1 MTDDAAMLGL
11 AGKNGLVTAAGDGIG
26 RASALA
32 FARAGARVLISD
44 ISAEGLDET
53 ARLIR
58 EAGGEVESM
67 IGDASSEEVAEAMV
81 ARVVELWGSLDFAHN
96 NAGIGAANAPFADQD
111 RAAWERMF
119 SVNVFGTMV
128 FMKHELRQMESQG
141 HGAIVNTSSMAGKSG
156 SPGLSPYNASKWAV
170 NGMTQTAAVE
180 YAAKGIRVNAICPGA
195 TVTTALRTW
204 KESSPDA
211 YDAVVATIP
220 MRRMAEADEQA
231 DAAVWLCSSQASYI
245 TGTLLNVEGGDGI
258 LGKG

>member
-1 MTDDAAMLGL
+1 MSDDAATLGL
-11 AGKNGLVTAAGDGIG
+11 GGKSGLVTAAGDGIG

-44 ISAEGLDET
+44 ISAEGLEET

-58 EAGGEVESM
+58 EVGGQVEIM
-67 IGDASSEEVAEAMV
+67 VADASSEQAAEAMV

-96 NAGIGAANAPFADQD
+96 NAGIGAANSPFADQD

-128 FMKHELRQMESQG
+128 FMKHELRQMELQG
-141 HGAIVNTSSMAGKSG
+141 FGAIVNTSSMSGKSG

-170 NGMTQTAAVE
+170 NGMTQTAALE
-180 YAAKGIRVNAICPGA
+180 YAARGIRVNAICPGA
-195 TVTTALRTW
+195 TVTTALRVW
-204 KESSPDA
+204 KESSPAA
-211 YDAVVATIP
+211 YEAVAASIP
-220 MRRMAEADEQA
+220 MRRMSEPNEQA
-231 DAAVWLCSSQASYI
+231 AAAVWLCSPQASYI

-258 LGKG
+258 LGKP